1 MKIYRDK
8 SLLKLAQGEECLL
21 KVPEI
26 CPGGTETIVA
36 CHSNHGSYGKG
47 MAQKASDAATVWGCA
62 ACHKWLDQGPASKEE
77 KDEIFDEALMSQY
90 IEWIKIANTPSLRPW
105 KVTAARNVLNHLG
118 LSWTQSATSFFR
130 SCIR

>member
-1 MKIYRDK
+1 MTKIYRDK
-8 SLLKLAQGEECLL
+8 SLLKLAQNEECLL

-26 CPGGTETIVA
+26 CQGGVETIVA
-36 CHSNHGSYGKG
+36 CHSNHGSDGKG

-118 LSWTQSATSFFR
+118 IPWTQ
-130 SCIR
+130 

>member
-21 KVPEI
+21 QVPEI
-26 CPGGTETIVA
+26 CQGGTETIVA
-36 CHSNHGSYGKG
+36 CHSNLGSDGKG
-47 MAQKASDAATVWGCA
+47 MGQKASDAATVWGCA

-77 KDEIFDEALMSQY
+77 KEKVFDDALILQY
-90 IEWIKIANTPSLRPW
+90 IEWIKIARTPSLRPW
-105 KVTAARNVLNHLG
+105 KVTAAKNVLNHLG

-130 SCIR
+130 YCTR